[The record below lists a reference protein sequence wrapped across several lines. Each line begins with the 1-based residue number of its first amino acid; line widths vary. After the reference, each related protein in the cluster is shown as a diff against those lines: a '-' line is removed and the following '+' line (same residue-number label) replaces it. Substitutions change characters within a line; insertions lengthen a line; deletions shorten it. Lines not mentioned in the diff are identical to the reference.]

1 MKKLIYTGLLL
12 YLFSLVGSKS
22 YGQSPPTTA
31 DYQRA
36 ERFTSDSLWNK
47 VYHLNV
53 SPQWFDDSSGFAY
66 YTHTRSGEQYYI
78 ISVSILKKQVAFNR
92 ARLRDSLDKI
102 LKHPISARDIPI
114 RFLNW
119 KNKAQFSFTIQNK
132 RYLVN
137 LESYHI
143 DSLPD
148 NHKKLNNNSAISPD
162 GHNMVYLENDN
173 LYLKD
178 LKNGSVAQLSFN
190 GSKSY
195 IYGSYYG
202 WSEVMTGEDAEPT
215 PQFTAQWSPDSK
227 KILTQIM
234 DAQKGEKMYLL
245 NWSIDTMYRPVL
257 LSYYRSSPGD
267 SDDVDYIPVIYDAS
281 THKMIKIDLPPLPH
295 YLGVSLYWT
304 KDSKHLYGLYYHR
317 GYKKLDVIEVNP
329 ETGKVRTVFT
339 DSSKTYIEY
348 NTQFRYLEDQG
359 IAFIT
364 SEKSGWNQIYRIDWN
379 TGKIQPITHGNYVV
393 KNILSVDT
401 AHKEIYFTASGKGK
415 GVNPYFNSLYKIHFD
430 GSDLTLLT
438 PEPVNHE
445 VFLSPGDE
453 YFVDNRSTV
462 TKPTISLLRSTK
474 DGRILMRID
483 SADIIDLL
491 AMGWHHPQIF
501 TATARDGKTTI
512 YGALW
517 KPTNFDP
524 RHHYPLIDYSYTG
537 PQASVF
543 PNTFSKGL
551 FSFYY
556 SAQALAELGFIVMQV
571 DGLGSAGRSKVFH
584 NWSYENMG
592 NNLKDHVLAIKQLG
606 RKYSWID
613 TTRVGIYGHSAGGY
627 DAAHALMAFNNCYK
641 VAVSES
647 GDHDWR
653 IEKAWWP
660 EMYVG
665 WPVDSVYW
673 QQSNITMA
681 PKLRGKLLLIHGGI
695 DENVNPMETFKL
707 CEALIKAGKYFD
719 LLIIPSAHHGYPA
732 AYQSYVNRKRWKYF
746 VQNLIIDPPR

>member
-1 MKKLIYTGLLL
+1 MKKLIPTGLIL
-12 YLFSLVGSKS
+12 YLFLSASLISN
-22 YGQSPPTTA
+22 GQSLPDTTG
-31 DYQRA
+31 YQRA
-36 ERFTSDSLWNK
+36 ERFTSGSIGNK
-47 VYHLNV
+47 VYHLDV
-53 SPQWFDDSSGFAY
+53 SPNWFDDSSGFAY
-66 YTHTRSGEQYYI
+66 HTYTRSGIQYYI
-78 ISVSILKKQVAFNR
+78 ISLPTLKKQIAFNR
-92 ARLRDSLDKI
+92 ARLRDSLEKM
-102 LKHPISARDIPI
+102 LKHPVAERHLPLEYIS
-114 RFLNW
+114 W
-119 KNKAQFSFTIQNK
+119 KNKTQFSFTIQNK
-132 RYLVN
+132 KYLVN
-137 LESYHI
+137 LKDYRIKYIQKSHRALE
-143 DSLPD
+143 
-148 NHKKLNNNSAISPD
+148 NSAISPD
-162 GHNMVYLENDN
+162 GCNMIYLKGYN
-173 LYLKD
+173 LYLKN
-178 LKNGSVAQLSFN
+178 LKNDAVAPLSLN
-190 GSKSY
+190 GSKYY

-202 WSEVMTGEDAEPT
+202 WDEVMKGEGEGPA
-215 PQFTAQWSPDSK
+215 PQLTAQWSPDSK

-234 DAQKGEKMYLL
+234 DARKGEKMYLL
-245 NWSIDTMYRPVL
+245 NWSIDTAYRPLL

-267 SDDVDYIPVIYDAS
+267 SDDVNYIPVIYNADN
-281 THKMIKIDLPPLPH
+281 HKMIKIDLPPLPH

-317 GYKKLDVIEVNP
+317 GYKKLDIIEVDP
-329 ETGKVRTVFT
+329 ETGKVRAVFT
-339 DSSKTYIEY
+339 DSSKTYIDY
-348 NTQFRYLEDQG
+348 NRQFRYLEAQG
-359 IAFIT
+359 MAFIT
-364 SEKSGWNQIYRIDWN
+364 SEKNGWDQIYRIDWN
-379 TGKIQPITHGNYVV
+379 TGNIYPVTHGNYIV

-401 AHKEIYFTASGKGK
+401 AHKEIYFTASGKEK
-415 GVNPYFNSLYKIHFD
+415 RVNPYFNSLYKIHFD
-430 GSDLTLLT
+430 GSDLTPLT

-445 VFLSPGDE
+445 VFLSPDDE
-453 YFVDNRSTV
+453 YFVDNRSTAA
-462 TKPTISLLRSTK
+462 KPTISLLRSAK

-483 SADIIDLL
+483 SADIKDLL

-501 TATARDGKTTI
+501 TAIARDGKTTI

-524 RHHYPLIDYSYTG
+524 HHRYPLIDYSYTG

-551 FSFYY
+551 FSFYS

-571 DGLGSAGRSKVFH
+571 DGLGSAGRSKTFH

-592 NNLKDHVLAIKQLG
+592 DNLKDHVLSIKQLG

-627 DAAHALMAFNNCYK
+627 DAAHALMAFNHCYK

-660 EMYVG
+660 EMYAG
-665 WPVDSVYW
+665 WPVDSVYQ

-681 PKLRGKLLLIHGGI
+681 PAFRGKLLLIHGGI

-732 AYQSYVNRKRWKYF
+732 AYQSYVTKKRWHYF
-746 VQNLIIDPPR
+746 VQNLIANPPQ